1 MIVLISETF
10 GGHKMKNTSYK
21 NKQFVLLGMTF
32 LSVAGIAGCSKVE
45 LAQSSVTLELGDE
58 LSENV
63 ADYLQ
68 NPDEKILKDA
78 SLDLSAVDET
88 KVGSY
93 NAAVAY
99 DGKNYPFTV
108 EVKDTTSPQ
117 CEAKDYIYMQPGT
130 LTVDDLVTEIKDASE
145 TSSGIVSCEQK
156 EDLVVSDYDDMLQER
171 AAVDTADPYDEV
183 DYQESVQLDDEG
195 CYEVT
200 AQVKDS
206 EGNFTDITLN
216 VYVDGTAPE
225 LAQNVIDLEVDAS
238 GISIDDINTDD
249 AEKIADMLH
258 ELPDF
263 ANAEWA
269 AASDAFC
276 GDNAISYEFEQK
288 SFNLQKEN
296 PVEVLNVHC
305 TVQDQAGNENEADY
319 EVMVTYTGLDAEALL
334 EKTGLIMQI
343 ADTSTNN
350 NSTSSNNNMTKSD
363 GKSNKNQN
371 GEYKGN
377 DTVNDLGMT
386 DAEFAAMFDSMT
398 PEEREAF
405 LNSMASGSTDE
416 SYNIATE
423 QGTISYYYDSS
434 AAQQVFSLVNQERV
448 NNGLP
453 ELTWD
458 SDMASYSDRRA
469 MEIVTDF
476 SHNSAGGKWSVG
488 ENIGQGYE
496 NASAVVSGWMN
507 SEGHKANI
515 LSTVSTRA
523 SVSCYVEKETFSN
536 GSRINNHYWV
546 INFTH

>member
-21 NKQFVLLGMTF
+21 NKQFVLLGMTV

-45 LAQSSVTLELGDE
+45 LAQSTVTLELGDE

-68 NPDEKILKDA
+68 NPDEKILKGA

-130 LTVDDLVTEIKDASE
+130 LTMDDLVTEIKDASE

-156 EDLVVSDYDDMLQER
+156 EDLVVCDYDDMLQEK
-171 AAVDTADPYDEV
+171 AAVDNAEPYDGA

-225 LAQNVIDLEVDAS
+225 LAQNVIDLDVDAS

-523 SVSCYVEKETFSN
+523 SVSSYVEKETFSN

>member
-1 MIVLISETF
+1 
-10 GGHKMKNTSYK
+10 MKGTSYK

-45 LAQSSVTLELGDE
+45 LAQSTVTLELGDE

-68 NPDEKILKDA
+68 DPDEKILKGA

-117 CEAKDYIYMQPGT
+117 CKAKDYIYMQPGT
-130 LTVDDLVTEIKDASE
+130 LIVDDLVTEIKDASE

-156 EDLVVSDYDDMLQER
+156 EDLVVCDYDDMLQEK
-171 AAVDTADPYDEV
+171 AVVDTTDSYDGA

-263 ANAEWA
+263 SNAEWA

-386 DAEFAAMFDSMT
+386 DAELAAMFDSMT

-476 SHNSAGGKWSVG
+476 SHNSAGGKMNVG
-488 ENIGQGYE
+488 ENIAKGAISPE
-496 NASAVVSGWMN
+496 MVMDGWMR
-507 SEGHKANI
+507 SDGHRANI
-515 LSTVSTRA
+515 LNASYTKI
-523 SVSCYVEKETFSN
+523 SVSCYYD
-536 GSRINNHYWV
+536 GSTYYWV
-546 INFTH
+546 QNFAY